1 MIPSLL
7 LVGLAQ
13 AQVPVQADSG
23 APRSTDGAFSAERTG
38 GAFGLGLAVGA
49 PSGLTAKLGFSEL
62 HGVQFTA
69 GGDLGIVGDYA
80 VTGDYIVH
88 LRPFPATDGYA
99 VPLHV
104 GAGFNLSGNTAWL
117 PGTFLMGPR
126 AVFGAT
132 VLVQTLPLEL
142 YVEAA
147 PTFYVWE
154 QLSWSFD
161 GQIGTRWFF

>member
-1 MIPSLL
+1 MLPSLL

-13 AQVPVQADSG
+13 AQVPVATNSG
-23 APRSTDGAFSAERTG
+23 PTASGAFSTERTG

-49 PSGLTAKLGFSEL
+49 PSGLTAKLCFSEL
-62 HGVQFTA
+62 HGVQVTA

-80 VTGDYIVH
+80 FTGDYIVH
-88 LRPFPATDGYA
+88 LRPFQATDGYA

-117 PGTFLMGPR
+117 PGSFLMGPR

-132 VLVQTLPLEL
+132 VLVDTLPLEL
-142 YVEAA
+142 FVEAA